1 MTMLSAIMTEPDL
14 AEVLFLVAL
23 ILFAVAAFLTYQAK
37 TLWATL
43 ISLGLVAIAFGW
55 FAL

>member
-1 MTMLSAIMTEPDL
+1 MFSAIMTEPDF
-14 AEVLFLVAL
+14 AEVLFLIAM
-23 ILFAVAAFLTYQAK
+23 ILFAIAAFLTYQAK

-43 ISLGLVAIAFGW
+43 VSLGLTAVAFGW